1 MGKLYVRVREGG
13 IGNRKFLQ
21 SDDRYIRAS
30 TRPRVVL
37 DELASDCFVFR
48 IVEDPLLV
56 ALNVN
61 LETRFNELAGRG
73 GSQSCSTLEW
83 LRLTT

>member
-1 MGKLYVRVREGG
+1 MIGISVRALGQELFSTSSHPTLIAWVNTFHETSFRAGVR
-13 IGNRKFLQ
+13 
-21 SDDRYIRAS
+21 
-30 TRPRVVL
+30 
-37 DELASDCFVFR
+37 FVFR

-61 LETRFNELAGRG
+61 LETGFDELAGRG
-73 GSQSCSTLEW
+73 GSQSCSVLER